1 MRKGEQDEQTG
12 KKKKQGKSEVPKI
25 KPSRIVKQAR
35 TEENKARRIARD
47 KREKARH
54 IEKWKQTKSPVRGTG
69 RILRRSAIIAAN
81 RPKREQERAA
91 AHRRAVL
98 AWQVYKADN
107 PSAVMQDFLTEFH
120 RGAV

>member
-12 KKKKQGKSEVPKI
+12 KKKKQGKSEVPKV
-25 KPSRIVKQAR
+25 KPSRIAKQAR
-35 TEENKARRIARD
+35 TEANKARRIARD

-91 AHRRAVL
+91 AHRRAVM
-98 AWQVYKADN
+98 AWQVFKSDN
-107 PSAVMQDFLTEFH
+107 PGAHLADFLAEFH
-120 RGAV
+120 KGAS

>member
-1 MRKGEQDEQTG
+1 MKRTDEQSQERG
-12 KKKKQGKSEVPKI
+12 KQKKQKPEVPKVA
-25 KPSRIVKQAR
+25 PSRAAKIAR
-35 TEENKARRIARD
+35 TIANKARRVARD
-47 KREKARH
+47 AREKARH

-98 AWQVYKADN
+98 AWQVFKSDN
-107 PSAVMQDFLTEFH
+107 PGAHLADFLAEFH
-120 RGAV
+120 KGAS